1 MNEIIKQKYPHI
13 CFRKNWELTEEIM
26 FIIGQCEA
34 IIRAITN
41 MPITPAYKDKLLKI
55 SLIKGAQATTAIEGN
70 SLTEEDIIKISKGE
84 NLPPSK
90 EYQQTEIQNVLDAF
104 NSLIQEGKYKNNLIL
119 INPELIKRFHKMI
132 GQNLGEYFSAVP
144 GSFRNND
151 VIVGNYKP
159 PEHMYINELMD
170 EFCEWLKTEFHFE
183 KGQKFKD
190 YILQALITHIY
201 IAWIHPFS
209 DGNGRTARLLE
220 FFLLIRGGTPI
231 IASHLLSNFY
241 NETRNEYYL
250 NISKSTN
257 NNSLTNF
264 ILYAVTGLRDG
275 LNNIL
280 EIIQKVQLE
289 TAWKYYIIQLFD
301 KQKFRKSELRKRQRL
316 LMLSFPL
323 YEKFTIN
330 EIGQMNAELAVKYS
344 KLASNAISRDLE
356 NLEKLKL
363 LIKQNNQYQC
373 NYNLLNLTS

>member
-1 MNEIIKQKYPHI
+1 MNEIIQQKYPHI
-13 CFRKNWELTEEIM
+13 CFRKNWELTEDIM

-41 MPITPAYKDKLLKI
+41 MPITPAYKDSLLQI
-55 SLIKGAQATTAIEGN
+55 SLTKGAQATTAIEGN

-90 EYQQTEIQNVLDAF
+90 EYQQIEIKNILDAF
-104 NSLIQEGKYKNNLIL
+104 NSLIKEVKFDNHITL
-119 INPELIKRFHKMI
+119 INPELIKNFHKII
-132 GQNLGEYFSAVP
+132 GQNLGEYFNAVP

-159 PEHMYINELMD
+159 PEHIYVKELMD

-183 KGQKFKD
+183 KGQSFKD
-190 YILQALITHIY
+190 NILQALITHIY

-250 NISKSTN
+250 NISKSTKSN
-257 NNSLTNF
+257 NLTSF
-264 ILYAVTGLRDG
+264 ISYAVTGLRDG

-289 TAWKYYIIQLFD
+289 TAWKYYIIELFD
-301 KQKFRKSELRKRQRL
+301 KQKFRRSDLRKRQRL

-323 YEKFTIN
+323 DKDLTVS
-330 EIGQMNAELAVKYS
+330 EIRQMNAELAVKYS

-356 NLEKLKL
+356 DLEELKL
-363 LIKQNNQYQC
+363 LIKINSHYKC
-373 NYNLLNLTS
+373 NYNLLNLTN